1 MSDSIEYKVFVKIK
15 KAKRGTLF
23 FSDNF
28 SAFGNAETIRRTLN
42 RLVEAGEID
51 RVALGIFVR
60 PQIDKII
67 GRITPKIE
75 DIADAIAR
83 RDKAK
88 IVPTGAYALNRLGLS
103 TQVPMKI
110 VYLTDGSAR
119 NIKIGNYTISFIRT
133 SPKNVAAIGKI
144 SRLVIQA
151 LKSIGKENVSQKE
164 LIQIQHILMKERV
177 SYLEHDLRIA
187 PAWIKEIIRYWINFY
202 LLLILFLLKSS
213 LIRLQTDFL
222 LVSNIPNLRCE
233 HVQ

>member
-1 MSDSIEYKVFVKIK
+1 MNDTIENKILIKIK

-28 SAFGNAETIRRTLN
+28 SSIGNTETIRRTLN

-51 RVALGIFVR
+51 RVASGIFVR

-67 GRITPKIE
+67 GKITPKIE
-75 DIADAIAR
+75 DIVDAIAR

-144 SRLVIQA
+144 SRLAIQA
-151 LKSIGKENVSQKE
+151 LKSIGKENIKQTEVE
-164 LIQIQHILMKERV
+164 QIQNALLKEKI

-187 PAWIKEIIRYWINFY
+187 PAWIKEIIRYS
-202 LLLILFLLKSS
+202 LLK
-213 LIRLQTDFL
+213 LKE
-222 LVSNIPNLRCE
+222 NE
-233 HVQ
+233 

>member
-1 MSDSIEYKVFVKIK
+1 MNNTVENKILTK
-15 KAKRGTLF
+15 IRKAKRGALF

-28 SAFGNAETIRRTLN
+28 ASFGTAETVRRTLN
-42 RLVEAGEID
+42 RLVERGEID
-51 RVALGIFVR
+51 RVAAGIFVR

-67 GRITPKIE
+67 GKITPKIE

-119 NIKIGNYTISFIRT
+119 NIKAGNYTISFIRT

-144 SRLVIQA
+144 SRLAIQA
-151 LKSIGKENVSQKE
+151 LKSIGKENIRQAE
-164 LIQIQHILMKERV
+164 IEQIQNVLLKEKV

-187 PAWIKEIIRYWINFY
+187 PAWIKEIIRYS
-202 LLLILFLLKSS
+202 LEKLKNNE
-213 LIRLQTDFL
+213 QK
-222 LVSNIPNLRCE
+222 
-233 HVQ
+233 

>member
-1 MSDSIEYKVFVKIK
+1 MSNTIENKILTKVK

-28 SAFGNAETIRRTLN
+28 SSFGSAETVRRTLN
-42 RLVEAGEID
+42 RLVEQGEID
-51 RVALGIFVR
+51 RASTGIFVR
-60 PQIDKII
+60 PEVDKII
-67 GRITPKIE
+67 GKITPKIE

-119 NIKIGNYTISFIRT
+119 NIKVGNYTISFIRT

-144 SRLVIQA
+144 SRLAIQA
-151 LKSIGKENVSQKE
+151 LKSIGKENVSKTEVEQV
-164 LIQIQHILMKERV
+164 QNVLMKEKI

-187 PAWIKEIIRYWINFY
+187 PAWIKEIIRYS
-202 LLLILFLLKSS
+202 LQKLKE
-213 LIRLQTDFL
+213 
-222 LVSNIPNLRCE
+222 NE
-233 HVQ
+233 

>member
-1 MSDSIEYKVFVKIK
+1 MSNTIENKILIKIK

-42 RLVEAGEID
+42 RLVENGKID
-51 RVALGIFVR
+51 RVASGIFVR
-60 PQIDKII
+60 PEIDKII
-67 GRITPKIE
+67 GKITPKIE

-88 IVPTGAYALNRLGLS
+88 IVPTGAYALNKLGLS

-119 NIKIGNYTISFIRT
+119 NIKVGNYTISFIRT

-144 SRLVIQA
+144 SRLAIQA
-151 LKSIGKENVSQKE
+151 LKSIGKENVSPKE
-164 LIQIQHILMKERV
+164 IEQIQNVLMKEKI

-187 PAWIKEIIRYWINFY
+187 PAWIKEIIRYS
-202 LLLILFLLKSS
+202 LQKLKE
-213 LIRLQTDFL
+213 
-222 LVSNIPNLRCE
+222 NE
-233 HVQ
+233 

>member
-1 MSDSIEYKVFVKIK
+1 MIDTFENKILTKIK

-28 SAFGNAETIRRTLN
+28 STFGNAETIRRSLN

-51 RVALGIFVR
+51 RVTSGIFVR
-60 PQIDKII
+60 PQIDKLI
-67 GRITPKIE
+67 GKITPKIE

-88 IVPTGAYALNRLGLS
+88 IVPTGAYALNKLGLS

-110 VYLTDGSAR
+110 IYLTEGSAR
-119 NIKIGNYTISFIRT
+119 NIKVGNYTISLVRT

-144 SRLVIQA
+144 SRLAIQA
-151 LKSIGKENVSQKE
+151 LKSIGKENVTKKE
-164 LIQIQHILMKERV
+164 IEQIQNALMKEKV

-187 PAWIKEIIRYWINFY
+187 PAWIKEIIRYS
-202 LLLILFLLKSS
+202 LEKLKNNE
-213 LIRLQTDFL
+213 QG
-222 LVSNIPNLRCE
+222 
-233 HVQ
+233 

>member
-1 MSDSIEYKVFVKIK
+1 MSDTVENKIFTKIK
-15 KAKRGTLF
+15 KAKRGALF
-23 FSDNF
+23 FGDNF
-28 SAFGNAETIRRTLN
+28 ASFGNAETIRRTLN
-42 RLVEAGEID
+42 RLVETGEID
-51 RVALGIFVR
+51 RVASGIFVR

-67 GRITPKIE
+67 GKITPKIE

-119 NIKIGNYTISFIRT
+119 NIKVGNYTISFIRT

-144 SRLVIQA
+144 SRLAIQA
-151 LKSIGKENVSQKE
+151 LKSIGKENVSPKE
-164 LIQIQHILMKERV
+164 IEQIQNALMKEKV

-187 PAWIKEIIRYWINFY
+187 PAWIKEVIRYS
-202 LLLILFLLKSS
+202 LEKLK
-213 LIRLQTDFL
+213 
-222 LVSNIPNLRCE
+222 NNE
-233 HVQ
+233 NG

>member
-1 MSDSIEYKVFVKIK
+1 MSDTIENKILK
-15 KAKRGTLF
+15 KIRKAKRGTLF

-28 SAFGNAETIRRTLN
+28 SIYGNAETIRRTLN

-51 RVALGIFVR
+51 RVSSGIFVR
-60 PQIDKII
+60 PQMDKII
-67 GRITPKIE
+67 GKITPKIE

-119 NIKIGNYTISFIRT
+119 NIKAGNYTISFIRT

-144 SRLVIQA
+144 SRLAIQA

-164 LIQIQHILMKERV
+164 IEQIQNVLLKEKL

-187 PAWIKEIIRYWINFY
+187 PAWIKEIIRYS
-202 LLLILFLLKSS
+202 LEKLK
-213 LIRLQTDFL
+213 
-222 LVSNIPNLRCE
+222 NNE
-233 HVQ
+233 EG

>member
-1 MSDSIEYKVFVKIK
+1 MSETIENKIFTKVK

-28 SAFGNAETIRRTLN
+28 TSFGNAETVRRTLN
-42 RLVEAGEID
+42 RLVESGEID
-51 RVALGIFVR
+51 RVAAGIFVR
-60 PQIDKII
+60 PEIDKII
-67 GRITPKIE
+67 GKITPRIE
-75 DIADAIAR
+75 DIVETIAR

-119 NIKIGNYTISFIRT
+119 NIKVGNYIISFIRT

-144 SRLVIQA
+144 SRLAIQA
-151 LKSIGKENVSQKE
+151 LKSIGKENISQTE
-164 LIQIQHILMKERV
+164 IEQIQSALLKEKI

-187 PAWIKEIIRYWINFY
+187 PAWIKEIIRYS
-202 LLLILFLLKSS
+202 LEKLK
-213 LIRLQTDFL
+213 
-222 LVSNIPNLRCE
+222 NNE
-233 HVQ
+233 

>member
-1 MSDSIEYKVFVKIK
+1 MSNTVENKVLIKIK

-28 SAFGNAETIRRTLN
+28 SASGNAETIRRTLN
-42 RLVEAGEID
+42 RLVESGEID
-51 RVALGIFVR
+51 RVASGIFVR

-67 GRITPKIE
+67 GKITPRIE

-133 SPKNVAAIGKI
+133 SPKNVSAIGKI
-144 SRLVIQA
+144 SRLAIQA
-151 LKSIGKENVSQKE
+151 LKSIGKEKVSPKEIEHIQNV
-164 LIQIQHILMKERV
+164 LMKEKI
-177 SYLEHDLRIA
+177 SYLEHDLRVA
-187 PAWIKEIIRYWINFY
+187 PTWIKEIIRYS
-202 LLLILFLLKSS
+202 LEKLKNDE
-213 LIRLQTDFL
+213 QG
-222 LVSNIPNLRCE
+222 
-233 HVQ
+233 

>member
-1 MSDSIEYKVFVKIK
+1 MSYTVENRIITKIK

-28 SAFGNAETIRRTLN
+28 SIYGNTETIRRTLN
-42 RLVEAGEID
+42 RLVETGEID
-51 RVALGIFVR
+51 RVVSGIFVR

-67 GRITPKIE
+67 GKITPKVE

-110 VYLTDGSAR
+110 VYFTDGSAR
-119 NIKIGNYTISFIRT
+119 NIKVGNYLISFIRT

-144 SRLVIQA
+144 SRLAIQA
-151 LKSIGKENVSQKE
+151 LKSIGKENVTPKE
-164 LIQIQHILMKERV
+164 IEQIQNVLMKEKIAH
-177 SYLEHDLRIA
+177 LEHDLRIA
-187 PAWIKEIIRYWINFY
+187 PAWIKEIIRYS
-202 LLLILFLLKSS
+202 LEKSKNNE
-213 LIRLQTDFL
+213 Q
-222 LVSNIPNLRCE
+222 
-233 HVQ
+233 

>member
-1 MSDSIEYKVFVKIK
+1 MQYSGQKIINKVINTIENKILEKIK

-23 FSDNF
+23 FSNNF
-28 SAFGNAETIRRTLN
+28 SVLGYAETIRRTLN

-51 RVALGIFVR
+51 RVASGIFVR

-67 GRITPKIE
+67 GKITPKIE

-119 NIKIGNYTISFIRT
+119 NIKVGNYTISFIRT

-151 LKSIGKENVSQKE
+151 LKSIGKENITPKE
-164 LIQIQHILMKERV
+164 IEHIQNILMKEKI

-187 PAWIKEIIRYWINFY
+187 PAWIKEIIRYS
-202 LLLILFLLKSS
+202 LEKLKN
-213 LIRLQTDFL
+213 D
-222 LVSNIPNLRCE
+222 E
-233 HVQ
+233 

>member
-1 MSDSIEYKVFVKIK
+1 MNDTVENKILTKIK

-42 RLVEAGEID
+42 RLVETGEVD
-51 RVALGIFVR
+51 RVASGIFVR

-67 GRITPKIE
+67 GKITPKIE

-119 NIKIGNYTISFIRT
+119 NIKVGNYTISFIRT

-144 SRLVIQA
+144 SRLAIQA
-151 LKSIGKENVSQKE
+151 LKSIGKENVTQKE
-164 LIQIQHILMKERV
+164 IEHIQTVLIKEKV

-187 PAWIKEIIRYWINFY
+187 PSWIKEIIRYS
-202 LLLILFLLKSS
+202 LEKLKNNE
-213 LIRLQTDFL
+213 QG
-222 LVSNIPNLRCE
+222 
-233 HVQ
+233 

>member
-1 MSDSIEYKVFVKIK
+1 MSDTIENKIVAKIK
-15 KAKRGTLF
+15 KARGSTLF

-28 SAFGNAETIRRTLN
+28 ASFGNVETIRRTLN

-51 RVALGIFVR
+51 RVASGIFVL

-67 GRITPKIE
+67 GKITPKIE

-119 NIKIGNYTISFIRT
+119 NIKVGNYTISFVRT

-144 SRLVIQA
+144 SRLAIQA
-151 LKSIGKENVSQKE
+151 LKSIGKENVTQKE
-164 LIQIQHILMKERV
+164 IEHIQNVLMKEKITH
-177 SYLEHDLRIA
+177 LEHDLRIA
-187 PAWIKEIIRYWINFY
+187 PAWIKEIIRYS
-202 LLLILFLLKSS
+202 LEKLKSNEK
-213 LIRLQTDFL
+213 R
-222 LVSNIPNLRCE
+222 
-233 HVQ
+233 

>member
-1 MSDSIEYKVFVKIK
+1 MTETIDGKILVKIK

-28 SAFGNAETIRRTLN
+28 ASFGSAETVRRTLN
-42 RLVEAGEID
+42 RLVESGEID
-51 RVALGIFVR
+51 RVSAGIFVR
-60 PQIDKII
+60 PEIDKII
-67 GRITPKIE
+67 GKITPKIE

-88 IVPTGAYALNRLGLS
+88 IVPTGDYALNKLGLS

-119 NIKIGNYTISFIRT
+119 NIKVGNYTISFIRT

-144 SRLVIQA
+144 SRLAIQA
-151 LKSIGKENVSQKE
+151 LKSIGKKNISQSE
-164 LIQIQHILMKERV
+164 IEQIQNVLLKEKV

-187 PAWIKEIIRYWINFY
+187 PAWIKEIIRFS
-202 LLLILFLLKSS
+202 LLK
-213 LIRLQTDFL
+213 LKENEQK
-222 LVSNIPNLRCE
+222 
-233 HVQ
+233 

>member
-1 MSDSIEYKVFVKIK
+1 MSKTIDNKIFTKIK

-28 SAFGNAETIRRTLN
+28 ASFGNAETVRRTLN
-42 RLVEAGEID
+42 RLVENGEID
-51 RVALGIFVR
+51 RVAAGIFVR
-60 PQIDKII
+60 PEIDKII
-67 GRITPKIE
+67 GKITPKIE

-119 NIKIGNYTISFIRT
+119 KIKVGNYTIAFIRT

-144 SRLVIQA
+144 SRLAIQA
-151 LKSIGKENVSQKE
+151 LKSIGKENVTQTE
-164 LIQIQHILMKERV
+164 IEQIQNALLKEKI

-187 PAWIKEIIRYWINFY
+187 PAWIKEIIRFS
-202 LLLILFLLKSS
+202 LQKLK
-213 LIRLQTDFL
+213 D
-222 LVSNIPNLRCE
+222 NE
-233 HVQ
+233 

>member
-1 MSDSIEYKVFVKIK
+1 MNECIENRIFTKIK

-42 RLVEAGEID
+42 RLVEAGDID
-51 RVALGIFVR
+51 RVASGIFVR

-67 GRITPKIE
+67 GKITPRIE

-119 NIKIGNYTISFIRT
+119 KIKAGNYTITFIRT

-144 SRLVIQA
+144 NRLAIQS

-164 LIQIQHILMKERV
+164 IEQIQNALMKEKV

-187 PAWIKEIIRYWINFY
+187 PAWIKEIIRCP
-202 LLLILFLLKSS
+202 LEKLKNNE
-213 LIRLQTDFL
+213 RG
-222 LVSNIPNLRCE
+222 
-233 HVQ
+233 